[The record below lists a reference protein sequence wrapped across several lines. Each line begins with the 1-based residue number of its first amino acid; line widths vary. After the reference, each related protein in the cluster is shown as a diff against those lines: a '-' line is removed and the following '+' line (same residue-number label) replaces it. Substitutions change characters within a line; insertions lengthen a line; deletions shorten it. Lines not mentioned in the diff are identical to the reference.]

1 MTADALPRLHQLGR
15 NIISISGYNG
25 RGIAPGTSFG
35 RDLARVVLGEQHMDT
50 LALPRTAVRP
60 AQLRALKGLVYE
72 AGAQLVH
79 FAAARF

>member
-1 MTADALPRLHQLGR
+1 LPRLHELDR

-35 RDLARVVLGEQHMDT
+35 RDLAQVVLGEQSMDA
-50 LALPRTAVRP
+50 LALPQTPVRA
-60 AQLRALKGLVYE
+60 AQLRTLKGVIYE